1 MIPQDTVNKIL
12 DSAQIVDVVSDFVS
26 LKRRGANFIAC
37 CPFHNEKTPS
47 FYVSPAKGIYKC
59 FGCGKSGTA
68 VGFVMEHENMT
79 YVEALKYLARKYGI
93 EVKEKEETPEE
104 IAARQRSES
113 LLLVLDYTEQFFQKS
128 LDTPEGKSIGY
139 AYFRSR
145 GLEDATIRKYGLGW
159 APKSGNALATE
170 ALSKG
175 YKEEFLTTTGVC
187 IKRHDGS
194 LCDKFYDRVIFPIH
208 SVSGRVI
215 GFGGRTLRSDYKT
228 ANIGKY
234 VNSPQSEVY
243 DKSSTLYGIY
253 FAKSEI
259 VRQNKCYLVEGYL
272 DVLSMHQLG
281 ITNVV
286 ASSGTSLTIPQIR
299 LIKKFTDNVTVMYD
313 GDSAGIHA
321 ALRGIDLILKE
332 GLNVRV
338 VLIPDGDD
346 PDSYSRKHSLEEVQ
360 SFLKSAEKDFIV
372 FKTEL
377 LLGQAGD
384 DPLNKAGL
392 INDITDTLAL
402 VPDQIKRAV
411 YVQMTSQKFGISEDA
426 IYSRITDTRQKMLEN
441 ERKEAERERMRAER
455 AEREEARVN
464 ANVAEANAGVPSEPL
479 PVDYGEPVDGIDGG
493 YIPEGYLPP
502 EEVGEPAAEAPETPK
517 VTSEEGILLENP
529 VMAPSEKELLVL
541 ILKYGLETLDFE
553 TDSEYYDKNEK
564 FTVADFIRD
573 AIDGRE
579 FANTVYRRTYNEYF
593 RLYDGDATLTQD
605 DIIRKIMD
613 GPDRVMATLTGDL
626 TQDKYLL
633 TVKNFADSMTS
644 LSSFLVIN
652 VPRAILVYNSKIV
665 RMQEMEISEKLN
677 AMKHGECPEEE
688 MMAMLEKFQKTA
700 ALRKK
705 ITERLGRVQ

>member
-139 AYFRSR
+139 VYFRSR

-321 ALRGIDLILKE
+321 ALRGIDLILEE
-332 GLNVRV
+332 GLNVTV

-372 FKTEL
+372 FKTDL

-455 AEREEARVN
+455 EEARVN
-464 ANVAEANAGVPSEPL
+464 ANVSEANAGAPSEPL

-665 RMQEMEISEKLN
+665 RMQEIEIS
-677 AMKHGECPEEE
+677 
-688 MMAMLEKFQKTA
+688 
-700 ALRKK
+700 
-705 ITERLGRVQ
+705 

>member
-139 AYFRSR
+139 AYFRRR

-372 FKTEL
+372 FKTDL

-455 AEREEARVN
+455 EEARVN
-464 ANVAEANAGVPSEPL
+464 ANVAEANAGAPSEPL

-665 RMQEMEISEKLN
+665 RMQEIEISEKLN
-677 AMKHGECPEEE
+677 AMKHGECQEEE
-688 MMAMLEKFQKTA
+688 MMALLEKFQKTA

>member
-1 MIPQDTVNKIL
+1 MIPQDTVNKVL

-170 ALSKG
+170 ALAKG

-187 IKRHDGS
+187 LKRHDGS

-372 FKTEL
+372 FKTDL

-455 AEREEARVN
+455 EEARVN
-464 ANVAEANAGVPSEPL
+464 ANVAEANAGAPSEPL

-613 GPDRVMATLTGDL
+613 GPDRVMATLAGDL

-665 RMQEMEISEKLN
+665 RMQEIEISEKLN

-688 MMAMLEKFQKTA
+688 MMALLEKFQKTA

>member
-159 APKSGNALATE
+159 APKAGNALATE
-170 ALSKG
+170 ALAKG
-175 YKEEFLTTTGVC
+175 YKAEFLTTTGVC

-372 FKTEL
+372 FKTDL

-455 AEREEARVN
+455 EEARVN
-464 ANVAEANAGVPSEPL
+464 ANVAEANAGAPSEPL

-502 EEVGEPAAEAPETPK
+502 EEVSEPAAEAPETPK

-665 RMQEMEISEKLN
+665 RMQEIEISEKLN

-688 MMAMLEKFQKTA
+688 MMALLEKFQKTA

>member
-159 APKSGNALATE
+159 APKAGNALATE
-170 ALSKG
+170 ALAKG

-372 FKTEL
+372 FKTDL

-455 AEREEARVN
+455 EEARVN
-464 ANVAEANAGVPSEPL
+464 ANVAEANAGAPSEPL
-479 PVDYGEPVDGIDGG
+479 PVDYGEPVDSIDGG

-613 GPDRVMATLTGDL
+613 GPDRVMATLAGDL

-665 RMQEMEISEKLN
+665 RMQEIEISEKLN

-688 MMAMLEKFQKTA
+688 MMALLEKFQKTA

>member
-1 MIPQDTVNKIL
+1 MIPQDTVTKIL

-26 LKRRGANFIAC
+26 LKRRGSNFIAC

-47 FYVSPAKGIYKC
+47 FYVSPSKGIYKC

-159 APKSGNALATE
+159 APKAGNALATE
-170 ALSKG
+170 ALAKG

-208 SVSGRVI
+208 SVSGRVL

-372 FKTEL
+372 FKTDL

-441 ERKEAERERMRAER
+441 DRKEAERERMR

-464 ANVAEANAGVPSEPL
+464 ANVAEANAGAPSEPL
-479 PVDYGEPVDGIDGG
+479 PVDYGEPVDSIDGG
-493 YIPEGYLPP
+493 YIPECYLPP
-502 EEVGEPAAEAPETPK
+502 EEVGEPASEAPETPK

-665 RMQEMEISEKLN
+665 RMQEIEISEKLN

-688 MMAMLEKFQKTA
+688 MMALLEKFQKTA

>member
-175 YKEEFLTTTGVC
+175 YKEEFLTTIGVC

-372 FKTEL
+372 FKTDL

-455 AEREEARVN
+455 EEARVN
-464 ANVAEANAGVPSEPL
+464 ANVAEANAGAPSEPL

-502 EEVGEPAAEAPETPK
+502 EEVGGPAAEAPETPK

-529 VMAPSEKELLVL
+529 VMAPSERELLVL

-665 RMQEMEISEKLN
+665 RMQEIEISEKLN

-688 MMAMLEKFQKTA
+688 MMALLEKFQKTA

>member
-455 AEREEARVN
+455 EEARVN

-688 MMAMLEKFQKTA
+688 MMALLEKFQKTA

>member
-1 MIPQDTVNKIL
+1 MIPQDNVNKIL

-139 AYFRSR
+139 VYFRSR

-372 FKTEL
+372 FKTDL

-455 AEREEARVN
+455 EEARVN
-464 ANVAEANAGVPSEPL
+464 ANVAEANAGAPSEPL
-479 PVDYGEPVDGIDGG
+479 PVDYGEPVDSIDGG

-502 EEVGEPAAEAPETPK
+502 EEVDEPAAEAPETPK

-613 GPDRVMATLTGDL
+613 GPDRVMATLAGDL

-665 RMQEMEISEKLN
+665 RMQEIEISEKLN

-688 MMAMLEKFQKTA
+688 MMALLEKFQKTA

>member
-1 MIPQDTVNKIL
+1 MIPQDTVTKIL

-159 APKSGNALATE
+159 APKAGNALAAE

-208 SVSGRVI
+208 SVSGRVL

-372 FKTEL
+372 FKTDL

-455 AEREEARVN
+455 EEARVN
-464 ANVAEANAGVPSEPL
+464 ANVAEANAGAPSEPL

-502 EEVGEPAAEAPETPK
+502 EEMGEPAAEAPETPK

-579 FANTVYRRTYNEYF
+579 FANTVYRKTYNEYF

-613 GPDRVMATLTGDL
+613 GPDRVMATLAGDL

-665 RMQEMEISEKLN
+665 RMQEIEISEKLN

-688 MMAMLEKFQKTA
+688 MMALLEKFQKTA

>member
-208 SVSGRVI
+208 SVSGRVL

-372 FKTEL
+372 FKTDL

-455 AEREEARVN
+455 EEARVN
-464 ANVAEANAGVPSEPL
+464 ANVAEANAGAPSEPL
-479 PVDYGEPVDGIDGG
+479 PVDYGEPVDSIDGG

-579 FANTVYRRTYNEYF
+579 FDNTVYRRTYNEYF

-613 GPDRVMATLTGDL
+613 GPDRVMATLAGDL

-665 RMQEMEISEKLN
+665 RMQEIEISEKLN

-688 MMAMLEKFQKTA
+688 MMALLEKFQKTA

>member
-228 ANIGKY
+228 TNIGKY

-372 FKTEL
+372 FKTDL

-426 IYSRITDTRQKMLEN
+426 IYSRITDTRQKILEN
-441 ERKEAERERMRAER
+441 ERKEAERERMR

-464 ANVAEANAGVPSEPL
+464 ANVAEANAGAPSEPL

-493 YIPEGYLPP
+493 YIPEGYLPS

-665 RMQEMEISEKLN
+665 RMQEIEISEKLN

-688 MMAMLEKFQKTA
+688 MMALLEKFQKTA

>member
-1 MIPQDTVNKIL
+1 MIPQDTVTKIL

-47 FYVSPAKGIYKC
+47 FYVSPSKGIYKC
-59 FGCGKSGTA
+59 FGCGKSGTS

-159 APKSGNALATE
+159 APKAGNALATE
-170 ALSKG
+170 ALAKG

-208 SVSGRVI
+208 SVSGRVL
-215 GFGGRTLRSDYKT
+215 GFGGRTLRSDYKI

-372 FKTEL
+372 FKTDL

-455 AEREEARVN
+455 EEARVN
-464 ANVAEANAGVPSEPL
+464 ANVAEANAGAPSEPL

-665 RMQEMEISEKLN
+665 RMQEIEISEKLN

-688 MMAMLEKFQKTA
+688 MMALLEKFQKTA

>member
-159 APKSGNALATE
+159 APKAGNALATE
-170 ALSKG
+170 ALAKG
-175 YKEEFLTTTGVC
+175 YKEEFLTKTGVC

-208 SVSGRVI
+208 SVSGRVL

-372 FKTEL
+372 FKTDL

-455 AEREEARVN
+455 EEARVN
-464 ANVAEANAGVPSEPL
+464 ANVAEANAGAPSEPL

-665 RMQEMEISEKLN
+665 RMQEIEISEKLN

-688 MMAMLEKFQKTA
+688 MMALLEKFQKTA

>member
-159 APKSGNALATE
+159 APKAGNALATE
-170 ALSKG
+170 ALAKG

-372 FKTEL
+372 FKTDL

-455 AEREEARVN
+455 EEARVN
-464 ANVAEANAGVPSEPL
+464 ANVAEANAGAPSEPL
-479 PVDYGEPVDGIDGG
+479 PVDYGEPVDSIDGG
-493 YIPEGYLPP
+493 YIPEGYLPS

-665 RMQEMEISEKLN
+665 RMQEIEISEKLN

-688 MMAMLEKFQKTA
+688 MMALLEKFQKTA

>member
-159 APKSGNALATE
+159 APKAGNALATE
-170 ALSKG
+170 ALAKG

-372 FKTEL
+372 FKTDL

-455 AEREEARVN
+455 EEVRVN
-464 ANVAEANAGVPSEPL
+464 ANVAEANAGAPSEPR
-479 PVDYGEPVDGIDGG
+479 PVDYGEPVDSIDGG

-579 FANTVYRRTYNEYF
+579 FANTVYRKTYNEYF

-665 RMQEMEISEKLN
+665 RMQEIEISEKLN

-688 MMAMLEKFQKTA
+688 MMALLEKFQKTA

>member
-372 FKTEL
+372 FKTDL

-455 AEREEARVN
+455 EEARVN
-464 ANVAEANAGVPSEPL
+464 ANVSEANAGAPSEPL

-579 FANTVYRRTYNEYF
+579 FANTVYRKTYNEYF

-613 GPDRVMATLTGDL
+613 GPDRVMATLAGDL

-665 RMQEMEISEKLN
+665 RMQEIEISEKLN

-688 MMAMLEKFQKTA
+688 MMALLEKFQKTA

>member
-372 FKTEL
+372 FKTDR

-455 AEREEARVN
+455 EEARVN
-464 ANVAEANAGVPSEPL
+464 ANVSEANAGAPSEPL

-613 GPDRVMATLTGDL
+613 GPDRVMATLAGDL

-665 RMQEMEISEKLN
+665 RMQEIEISEKLN

-688 MMAMLEKFQKTA
+688 MMALLEKFQKTA

>member
-104 IAARQRSES
+104 IAARRRSES

-159 APKSGNALATE
+159 APKTGNALATE
-170 ALSKG
+170 ALAKG

-372 FKTEL
+372 FKTDL

-455 AEREEARVN
+455 EEARVN
-464 ANVAEANAGVPSEPL
+464 DNVAEANAGAPSEPL

-665 RMQEMEISEKLN
+665 RMQEIEISEKLN

-688 MMAMLEKFQKTA
+688 MMALLEKFQKTA
-700 ALRKK
+700 ALRK
-705 ITERLGRVQ
+705 IIMERLGRVQ

>member
-159 APKSGNALATE
+159 APKAGNALATE
-170 ALSKG
+170 ALAKG

-372 FKTEL
+372 FKTDL

-455 AEREEARVN
+455 EEARVN
-464 ANVAEANAGVPSEPL
+464 ANVAEANAGAPSEPL

-493 YIPEGYLPP
+493 YIPEGYLPS

-613 GPDRVMATLTGDL
+613 GPDRVMATLAGDL

-665 RMQEMEISEKLN
+665 RMQEIEISEKLN

-688 MMAMLEKFQKTA
+688 MMALLEKFQKTA

>member
-128 LDTPEGKSIGY
+128 LDTPEGESIGY

-372 FKTEL
+372 FKTDL

-384 DPLNKAGL
+384 DPLNRAGL

-455 AEREEARVN
+455 EEARVN

-502 EEVGEPAAEAPETPK
+502 EEVGEPSAEAPETPK

-613 GPDRVMATLTGDL
+613 GPDRVMATLAGDL

-665 RMQEMEISEKLN
+665 RMQEIEISEKLN

-688 MMAMLEKFQKTA
+688 MMALLEKFQKTA

>member
-372 FKTEL
+372 FKTDL

-455 AEREEARVN
+455 EEARVN
-464 ANVAEANAGVPSEPL
+464 VNVAEANAGAPSEPL

-613 GPDRVMATLTGDL
+613 GPDRVMATLAGDL

-665 RMQEMEISEKLN
+665 RMQEIEISEKLN
-677 AMKHGECPEEE
+677 AMKHGECQEEE
-688 MMAMLEKFQKTA
+688 MMALLEKFQKTA